1 MKRFSN
7 KIKVL
12 IIDDQPFNNFIIK
25 TFIEKI
31 DNGRNEFEI
40 FLESDPEKALKIA
53 EEKIPDIIFLDFD
66 MPKMDGIE
74 FYKKIKEKPSL
85 KDTQI
90 CFISAFDKNFIEK
103 EKNIKLENDVK
114 FISKPVKLEDIRNI
128 ILDLINKKL
137 YKD

>member
-74 FYKKIKEKPSL
+74 FYKKIREKPSL

>member
-74 FYKKIKEKPSL
+74 FYKNIREKLSL

>member
-74 FYKKIKEKPSL
+74 FYKKIREKPSL

-114 FISKPVKLEDIRNI
+114 FISKPVKLEDIKNI